1 MPHNGSLMILTVTTI
16 RNNYVYS
23 LPLITCTGLLRER
36 IVENVNNKITVTTN
50 FGTVTFNFQVL
61 QPVPFIYSFDPLGGA
76 GGTAVN
82 IIGNGFLHLTSAK
95 MNDLDAQIVASTDT
109 TIQVTLPAAATP
121 GFFTIFTDG
130 GTSQSTNA

>member
-1 MPHNGSLMILTVTTI
+1 M
-16 RNNYVYS
+16 
-23 LPLITCTGLLRER
+23 PLITCTGLLRER